1 MFGYIRPDIP
11 HMYVKD
17 GILYRA
23 MYCGLCK
30 SLGGCCGQRSRLALS
45 YDMTF
50 LSLLL
55 HNIKNTDVKIEQRRC
70 ALHPFVRRPVTADD
84 ELTSMLAC
92 LNTALTYHKLC
103 DDVEDEH
110 KGRAARA
117 LFRGAYRRAEERHPQ
132 ACALIRERMAAL
144 SKREKA
150 NCPSPDMAADPF
162 ASMMA
167 DLTDYCL
174 GEFATEDTRALAYGI
189 GKWVYLID
197 ALDDYEKDVKKGS
210 YNAFYAAFAEE
221 KRADMLQKNGEE
233 VNFVFRSVFAG
244 NAEHLQNIRFYFNHD
259 LTDNIILRG
268 IPAATQ
274 RVLCGCKNKVK
285 PYRFSF

>member
-1 MFGYIRPDIP
+1 
-11 HMYVKD
+11 MYVKD

-84 ELTSMLAC
+84 GLTSMLAC

-117 LFRGAYRRAEERHPQ
+117 LFRGAYRRAEEKHPQ
-132 ACALIRERMAAL
+132 ACALMQERMAAL
-144 SKREKA
+144 SELEQE
-150 NCPSPDMAADPF
+150 NCSSPDMAADPF

-210 YNAFYAAFAEE
+210 YNPFSSREQDDALRSEV
-221 KRADMLQKNGEE
+221 KDMLTLAASGAAQELEMLPLDENL
-233 VNFVFRSVFAG
+233 S
-244 NAEHLQNIRFYFNHD
+244 
-259 LTDNIILRG
+259 ILRNVVYSG
-268 IPAATQ
+268 IWS
-274 RVLCGCKNKVK
+274 
-285 PYRFSF
+285 RFEGKRSR

>member
-1 MFGYIRPDIP
+1 MFGYIQPDIP

-117 LFRGAYRRAEERHPQ
+117 LSAGRTAGRKSGTRGHAPLYQSAWRRFPSWNRRTAPAPIWLQ
-132 ACALIRERMAAL
+132 T
-144 SKREKA
+144 
-150 NCPSPDMAADPF
+150 PSPP
-162 ASMMA
+162 
-167 DLTDYCL
+167 
-174 GEFATEDTRALAYGI
+174 
-189 GKWVYLID
+189 
-197 ALDDYEKDVKKGS
+197 
-210 YNAFYAAFAEE
+210 
-221 KRADMLQKNGEE
+221 
-233 VNFVFRSVFAG
+233 
-244 NAEHLQNIRFYFNHD
+244 
-259 LTDNIILRG
+259 
-268 IPAATQ
+268 
-274 RVLCGCKNKVK
+274 
-285 PYRFSF
+285 

>member
-1 MFGYIRPDIP
+1 M
-11 HMYVKD
+11 
-17 GILYRA
+17 
-23 MYCGLCK
+23 
-30 SLGGCCGQRSRLALS
+30 
-45 YDMTF
+45 
-50 LSLLL
+50 
-55 HNIKNTDVKIEQRRC
+55 
-70 ALHPFVRRPVTADD
+70 
-84 ELTSMLAC
+84 
-92 LNTALTYHKLC
+92 
-103 DDVEDEH
+103 EDER

-117 LFRGAYRRAEERHPQ
+117 LFRGAYRRAEEKHPQ
-132 ACALIRERMAAL
+132 ACALIQERMAAL
-144 SKREKA
+144 SKLEQE

-174 GEFATEDTRALAYGI
+174 GEFATKDTRALAYGI
-189 GKWVYLID
+189 GKWVYLVD

-210 YNAFYAAFAEE
+210 YNPFYAAFAEE

>member
-1 MFGYIRPDIP
+1 
-11 HMYVKD
+11 MYVKD

-110 KGRAARA
+110 KG
-117 LFRGAYRRAEERHPQ
+117 
-132 ACALIRERMAAL
+132 MAAL
-144 SKREKA
+144 SELEQE